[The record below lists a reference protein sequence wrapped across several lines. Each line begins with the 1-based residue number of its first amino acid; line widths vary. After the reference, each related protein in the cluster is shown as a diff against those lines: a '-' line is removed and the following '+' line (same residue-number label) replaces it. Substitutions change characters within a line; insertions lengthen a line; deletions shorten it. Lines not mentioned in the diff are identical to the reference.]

1 LLPLDNVTKHQAMK
15 GVRSCPHKTA
25 MSPNN
30 YRVKRVL
37 FLISMGL
44 WVWTASFVA
53 AEQIPLPRPRPHNID
68 TPGPVDL
75 HGSGTGWSLASA
87 SAGGPEADASL
98 ASPATPEGPAVPSA
112 CQLRLTSDL
121 AVMEPLPPIIGPG
134 ECGAVDVVRL
144 DAIVLP
150 DHTKVAVTPPATL
163 RCVMAEAVVHWVR
176 EEVAPAAVQLRAPL
190 RGLENYDSFECR
202 SRNRVPGAKIS
213 EHGHANALDVK
224 SFKLADG
231 VVIGPT
237 DVNVERS
244 FRESLR
250 HSACARFNTVLG
262 PGSDG
267 YHENH
272 IHIDLADRRNSYRIC
287 QWDVRDP
294 LPPESETVAEDV
306 PLPRPR
312 PTARDLPRFTT
323 AGSKF

>member
-1 LLPLDNVTKHQAMK
+1 MFANKH
-15 GVRSCPHKTA
+15 
-25 MSPNN
+25 
-30 YRVKRVL
+30 RVKRVL
-37 FLISMGL
+37 FSISTGL
-44 WVWTASFVA
+44 WILTANAVA
-53 AEQIPLPRPRPHNID
+53 AEQIPLPRPRPHNIEQPTQAPAD
-68 TPGPVDL
+68 P
-75 HGSGTGWSLASA
+75 HGSATAFSLASA
-87 SAGGPEADASL
+87 SSTSAPEADAS
-98 ASPATPEGPAVPSA
+98 APAPEPTVPSA

-121 AVMEPLPPIIGPG
+121 AVLEPLPPIIGPG
-134 ECGAVDVVRL
+134 DCGAVDVVRL
-144 DAIVLP
+144 DAIVLR

-176 EEVAPAAVQLRAPL
+176 EEVAPAVLQLKAPL

-202 SRNRVPGAKIS
+202 GRNRVANAKIS
-213 EHGHANALDVK
+213 EHGYANALDVK

-231 VVIGPT
+231 TVIGPT
-237 DVNVERS
+237 DANVERT

-250 HSACARFNTVLG
+250 QSACARFKTVLG

-272 IHIDLADRRNSYRIC
+272 IHIDLAERRNDYRIC

-294 LPPESETVAEDV
+294 LPPNSETIAEDV

-312 PTARDLPRFTT
+312 PTLRDLPRFTT

>member
-1 LLPLDNVTKHQAMK
+1 MFANKH
-15 GVRSCPHKTA
+15 
-25 MSPNN
+25 
-30 YRVKRVL
+30 RVKRVL
-37 FLISMGL
+37 FSVSTGL
-44 WVWTASFVA
+44 WILTANAVA
-53 AEQIPLPRPRPHNID
+53 AEQIPLPQPRPHNIEQPTQAPAD
-68 TPGPVDL
+68 P
-75 HGSGTGWSLASA
+75 HGSGTAFSLASA
-87 SAGGPEADASL
+87 SATSALGADAS
-98 ASPATPEGPAVPSA
+98 APAPEAIVPSA

-121 AVMEPLPPIIGPG
+121 AVVEPLPPIIGPG

-144 DAIVLP
+144 DAIVLR

-176 EEVAPAAVQLRAPL
+176 EEVAPAALQLRAPL

-202 SRNRVPGAKIS
+202 GRNRVANAKIS
-213 EHGHANALDVK
+213 EHGYANALDVK

-231 VVIGPT
+231 TVIGPT
-237 DVNVERS
+237 DANVERT

-250 HSACARFNTVLG
+250 RSACAHFKTVLG

-272 IHIDLADRRNSYRIC
+272 IHIDLAERRNDYRIC

-294 LPPESETVAEDV
+294 LPPNSETIAEDV

-312 PTARDLPRFTT
+312 PTLRDLPRFTT

>member
-1 LLPLDNVTKHQAMK
+1 MFPNKRRVQR
-15 GVRSCPHKTA
+15 VVFWISTA
-25 MSPNN
+25 
-30 YRVKRVL
+30 
-37 FLISMGL
+37 L
-44 WVWTASFVA
+44 WVLAANVAA
-53 AEQIPLPRPRPHNID
+53 AEQIPLPRPRPLNIERP
-68 TPGPVDL
+68 TQAPVSRDA
-75 HGSGTGWSLASA
+75 GGTTLALASA
-87 SAGGPEADASL
+87 SATAAPEADGSPPAAAS
-98 ASPATPEGPAVPSA
+98 TPQAPVVPSA
-112 CQLRLTSDL
+112 CQLRLTGDL
-121 AVMEPLPPIIGPG
+121 AVIEPLPPIIGPG

-176 EEVAPAAVQLRAPL
+176 EEVAPAAGQLRAPL

-202 SRNRVPGAKIS
+202 GRNRVAGAKIS

-224 SFKLADG
+224 SLKLADG
-231 VVIGPT
+231 RVIGPT
-237 DVNVERS
+237 DVNVERA

-250 HSACARFNTVLG
+250 QSACARFKTVLG

-272 IHIDLADRRNSYRIC
+272 IHIDLAERRNDFRIC
-287 QWDVRDP
+287 QWEVRDP
-294 LPPESETVAEDV
+294 PPPKSETVAEDV

-312 PTARDLPRFTT
+312 PTLRDLPLFTT

>member
-1 LLPLDNVTKHQAMK
+1 MSGKPLKSFNLQKPAMF
-15 GVRSCPHKTA
+15 
-25 MSPNN
+25 PNKN
-30 YRVKRVL
+30 RVKRVL
-37 FLISMGL
+37 FLITTGL
-44 WVWTASFVA
+44 WVWTADVVA
-53 AEQIPLPRPRPHNID
+53 AEQIPLPRPRPHTIEQPTSGTAWGLASTSAAAAPD
-68 TPGPVDL
+68 VDASTSPGP
-75 HGSGTGWSLASA
+75 
-87 SAGGPEADASL
+87 
-98 ASPATPEGPAVPSA
+98 TPEPQVAPSA
-112 CQLRLTSDL
+112 CQLRLTADL

-150 DHTKVAVTPPATL
+150 DHTKVVVTPPATL
-163 RCVMAEAVVHWVR
+163 RCIMAEAVVHWVR
-176 EEVAPAAVQLRAPL
+176 EEVAPATGQMRAPL

-202 SRNRVPGAKIS
+202 ARNRVPGAKIS
-213 EHGHANALDVK
+213 EHGYANALDVK

-231 VVIGPT
+231 AVIGPT

-250 HSACARFNTVLG
+250 RSACARFNTVLG

-272 IHIDLADRRNSYRIC
+272 IHIDLAERRNGYRIC

-294 LPPESETVAEDV
+294 LPPKSETIAEDV

-312 PTARDLPRFTT
+312 PTSRDLPHFTT

>member
-1 LLPLDNVTKHQAMK
+1 METFDWETLEIPRLHKPAMF
-15 GVRSCPHKTA
+15 
-25 MSPNN
+25 PNK
-30 YRVKRVL
+30 RPVKRVL
-37 FLISMGL
+37 FSILMAL
-44 WVWTASFVA
+44 WVAAANVVA
-53 AEQIPLPRPRPHNID
+53 AEQIPLPRPRPHNIEQP
-68 TPGPVDL
+68 TQLPVDP
-75 HGSGTGWSLASA
+75 HGNGGAWTLASA
-87 SAGGPEADASL
+87 SATAASEADASVPT
-98 ASPATPEGPAVPSA
+98 AETPVVPSA

-121 AVMEPLPPIIGPG
+121 AVLEPLPPIIGPG

-150 DHTKVAVTPPATL
+150 DHTKVAVMPPATL

-176 EEVAPAAVQLRAPL
+176 EEVAPAAGQLRAPL

-202 SRNRVPGAKIS
+202 GRNRVAGAKIS
-213 EHGHANALDVK
+213 EHGYANALDVK
-224 SFKLADG
+224 SLKLADG
-231 VVIGPT
+231 AVIGPT

-250 HSACARFNTVLG
+250 QSACARFTTVLG

-272 IHIDLADRRNSYRIC
+272 IHIDLAERRNGYRIC
-287 QWDVRDP
+287 HWDVRDP
-294 LPPESETVAEDV
+294 QPPKSETIAEDV

>member
-1 LLPLDNVTKHQAMK
+1 MF
-15 GVRSCPHKTA
+15 
-25 MSPNN
+25 PNK
-30 YRVKRVL
+30 RWVKRVL
-37 FLISMGL
+37 FLISTGL
-44 WVWTASFVA
+44 WSLTANVVA
-53 AEQIPLPRPRPHNID
+53 AEQIPLPRPRPHNIAQP
-68 TPGPVDL
+68 TQAPESP
-75 HGSGTGWSLASA
+75 HGSGTALSLASA
-87 SAGGPEADASL
+87 SATSVPQADAPL
-98 ASPATPEGPAVPSA
+98 PAPAPTREAPVVPSA

-176 EEVAPAAVQLRAPL
+176 EEVAPAAGQLRAPL

-202 SRNRVPGAKIS
+202 GRNRVAGAKIS
-213 EHGHANALDVK
+213 EHGYANALDVK
-224 SFKLADG
+224 SLKLADG
-231 VVIGPT
+231 TLIGPT
-237 DVNVERS
+237 DVTVEKA

-250 HSACARFNTVLG
+250 QSACARFKTVLG

-272 IHIDLADRRNSYRIC
+272 IHVDLAERPNGYRIC

-294 LPPESETVAEDV
+294 LPPMSETVAEDV

-312 PTARDLPRFTT
+312 PTLRDLPRFTT

>member
-1 LLPLDNVTKHQAMK
+1 LKYLDLRKPAMLANK
-15 GVRSCPHKTA
+15 
-25 MSPNN
+25 

-37 FLISMGL
+37 FLISTGL
-44 WVWTASFVA
+44 WAWTANVVA
-53 AEQIPLPRPRPHNID
+53 AEQIPLPRPRPHTIEQP
-68 TPGPVDL
+68 TQAPVDP
-75 HGSGTGWSLASA
+75 HGSGTAWSLASA
-87 SAGGPEADASL
+87 SAAAASEAE
-98 ASPATPEGPAVPSA
+98 ASPTSPEPTPQAPVVPSA

-121 AVMEPLPPIIGPG
+121 AVVEPLPPIIGPG

-176 EEVAPAAVQLRAPL
+176 EEVAPAAGQLRAPL

-202 SRNRVPGAKIS
+202 GRNRVPGAKIS
-213 EHGHANALDVK
+213 EHGYANALDVK

-231 VVIGPT
+231 AVIGPT

-272 IHIDLADRRNSYRIC
+272 IHIDLAERRNGYRIC

-294 LPPESETVAEDV
+294 LPPKSETIAEDV

-312 PTARDLPRFTT
+312 PTLRDLPRFTT
-323 AGSKF
+323 VGSKF

>member
-1 LLPLDNVTKHQAMK
+1 
-15 GVRSCPHKTA
+15 
-25 MSPNN
+25 
-30 YRVKRVL
+30 
-37 FLISMGL
+37 
-44 WVWTASFVA
+44 
-53 AEQIPLPRPRPHNID
+53 
-68 TPGPVDL
+68 
-75 HGSGTGWSLASA
+75 
-87 SAGGPEADASL
+87 
-98 ASPATPEGPAVPSA
+98 
-112 CQLRLTSDL
+112 
-121 AVMEPLPPIIGPG
+121 MEPLPPIIGPG

-176 EEVAPAAVQLRAPL
+176 EEVAPAAGKLRAPL

-202 SRNRVPGAKIS
+202 GRNRVAGAKIS

-224 SFKLADG
+224 SLKLADG
-231 VVIGPT
+231 AVIGPT

-244 FRESLR
+244 FRESMR
-250 HSACARFNTVLG
+250 QSACARFNTVLG

-272 IHIDLADRRNSYRIC
+272 IHIDLAERQNGYRIC
-287 QWDVRDP
+287 HWDVRDP
-294 LPPESETVAEDV
+294 QPPKSETIAEDV

>member
-1 LLPLDNVTKHQAMK
+1 MLSNM
-15 GVRSCPHKTA
+15 
-25 MSPNN
+25 
-30 YRVKRVL
+30 YRVKRVI
-37 FLISMGL
+37 FFISTGL
-44 WVWTASFVA
+44 WVWTATVVA
-53 AEQIPLPRPRPHNID
+53 AEQIPLPRPRPHTIEQP
-68 TPGPVDL
+68 TQAPVDSN
-75 HGSGTGWSLASA
+75 GSGAASLASA
-87 SAGGPEADASL
+87 SAAAASESDASPTSPASIPEASV
-98 ASPATPEGPAVPSA
+98 VPSA

-150 DHTKVAVTPPATL
+150 DHAKVAVMPPATL
-163 RCVMAEAVVHWVR
+163 RCAMAEAVVHWVR
-176 EEVAPAAVQLRAPL
+176 EEVAPATGQLRAPL

-202 SRNRVPGAKIS
+202 GRNRVPGAKIS
-213 EHGHANALDVK
+213 EHGYANALDVK

-231 VVIGPT
+231 AVIGPT
-237 DVNVERS
+237 DVDVERS

-272 IHIDLADRRNSYRIC
+272 IHIDLAERRNGYRIC

-294 LPPESETVAEDV
+294 LPPKSETIAEDV

-312 PTARDLPRFTT
+312 PTSRDLPRFTT
-323 AGSKF
+323 VGSKF

>member
-1 LLPLDNVTKHQAMK
+1 MFANKH
-15 GVRSCPHKTA
+15 
-25 MSPNN
+25 
-30 YRVKRVL
+30 RVKRVL
-37 FLISMGL
+37 FSISTGL
-44 WVWTASFVA
+44 WILTANAVA
-53 AEQIPLPRPRPHNID
+53 AEQIPLPRPRPHNIEQPTQAPAD
-68 TPGPVDL
+68 P
-75 HGSGTGWSLASA
+75 HGSATAFSLASA
-87 SAGGPEADASL
+87 SSTSAPEADAS
-98 ASPATPEGPAVPSA
+98 APAPEPTVPSA

-121 AVMEPLPPIIGPG
+121 AVLEPLPPIIGPG
-134 ECGAVDVVRL
+134 DCGAVDVVRL
-144 DAIVLP
+144 DAIVLR

-176 EEVAPAAVQLRAPL
+176 EEVAPAAFQLKAPL

-202 SRNRVPGAKIS
+202 GRNRVANAKIS
-213 EHGHANALDVK
+213 EHGYANALDVK

-231 VVIGPT
+231 TVIGPT
-237 DVNVERS
+237 DANVERT

-250 HSACARFNTVLG
+250 QSACARFKTVLG

-272 IHIDLADRRNSYRIC
+272 IHIDLAERRNDYRIC

-294 LPPESETVAEDV
+294 LPPNSETIAEDV

-312 PTARDLPRFTT
+312 PTLRDLPRFTT

>member
-1 LLPLDNVTKHQAMK
+1 MVLNK
-15 GVRSCPHKTA
+15 R
-25 MSPNN
+25 
-30 YRVKRVL
+30 RVKHVV
-37 FLISMGL
+37 FSISTVL
-44 WVWTASFVA
+44 WVLSANVVA
-53 AEQIPLPRPRPHNID
+53 AEQIPLPRPRPLNIEQ
-68 TPGPVDL
+68 PAQAAVGA
-75 HGSGTGWSLASA
+75 HENGTALALISA
-87 SAGGPEADASL
+87 STTSLPEPAFPAPAQTPEAPL
-98 ASPATPEGPAVPSA
+98 VPSA

-121 AVMEPLPPIIGPG
+121 AVIEPLPPIIGPG

-144 DAIVLP
+144 DAIVLS

-163 RCVMAEAVVHWVR
+163 RCAMAEAVVHWVR
-176 EEVAPAAVQLRAPL
+176 EEVGPFAGRLRAPL

-202 SRNRVPGAKIS
+202 GRNRVSGAKIS
-213 EHGHANALDVK
+213 EHGYANALDVK
-224 SFKLADG
+224 SLKLADG
-231 VVIGPT
+231 AVIGPT

-250 HSACARFNTVLG
+250 QSACARFNTVLG

-272 IHIDLADRRNSYRIC
+272 IHIDLAERRNGYRIC
-287 QWDVRDP
+287 HWDVLDP
-294 LPPESETVAEDV
+294 PPPKSETIAEDV

>member
-1 LLPLDNVTKHQAMK
+1 
-15 GVRSCPHKTA
+15 VRRAQRCPHKTA
-25 MSPNN
+25 MFANKH
-30 YRVKRVL
+30 RVKRVL
-37 FLISMGL
+37 FSISTGL
-44 WVWTASFVA
+44 WILTANAVA
-53 AEQIPLPRPRPHNID
+53 AEQIPLPRPRPHNIEQPTQAPAD
-68 TPGPVDL
+68 P
-75 HGSGTGWSLASA
+75 HGSATAFSLASA
-87 SAGGPEADASL
+87 SSTSAPEADAS
-98 ASPATPEGPAVPSA
+98 APAPEPTVPSA

-121 AVMEPLPPIIGPG
+121 AVLEPLPPIIGPG
-134 ECGAVDVVRL
+134 DCGAVDVVRL
-144 DAIVLP
+144 DAIVLR

-176 EEVAPAAVQLRAPL
+176 EEVAPAVLQLKAPL

-202 SRNRVPGAKIS
+202 GRNRVANAKIS
-213 EHGHANALDVK
+213 EHGYANALDVK

-231 VVIGPT
+231 TVIGPT
-237 DVNVERS
+237 DANVERT

-250 HSACARFNTVLG
+250 QSACARFKTVLG

-272 IHIDLADRRNSYRIC
+272 IHIDLAERRNDYRIC

-294 LPPESETVAEDV
+294 LPPNSETIAEDV

-312 PTARDLPRFTT
+312 PTLRDLPRFTT

>member
-1 LLPLDNVTKHQAMK
+1 MYLN
-15 GVRSCPHKTA
+15 
-25 MSPNN
+25 
-30 YRVKRVL
+30 KRMVNGVL
-37 FLISMGL
+37 FSIS
-44 WVWTASFVA
+44 TALCVVAANVVA
-53 AEQIPLPRPRPHNID
+53 AERIPLPRPRPLDIEQ
-68 TPGPVDL
+68 PAQVPVDP
-75 HGSGTGWSLASA
+75 HGSRTALALISA
-87 SAGGPEADASL
+87 SATAAPDADASL
-98 ASPATPEGPAVPSA
+98 PATVQTPEAPLVPSA

-121 AVMEPLPPIIGPG
+121 AVIEPLPPIIGPG

-144 DAIVLP
+144 DAIVLS

-202 SRNRVPGAKIS
+202 GRNRVAGAKIS
-213 EHGHANALDVK
+213 EHGYADALDVK
-224 SFKLADG
+224 SLKLADG
-231 VVIGPT
+231 TVIGPT
-237 DVNVERS
+237 DVNVERT

-250 HSACARFNTVLG
+250 QTACTRFKTVLG

-272 IHIDLADRRNSYRIC
+272 IHIDLAERRNGYRIC

-294 LPPESETVAEDV
+294 LPPTSETVAEDV

-312 PTARDLPRFTT
+312 PTLRDLPHFTT

>member
-1 LLPLDNVTKHQAMK
+1 MFTNK
-15 GVRSCPHKTA
+15 R
-25 MSPNN
+25 
-30 YRVKRVL
+30 RVKRVL
-37 FLISMGL
+37 FSISTGL
-44 WVWTASFVA
+44 CVLTANVVA
-53 AEQIPLPRPRPHNID
+53 AEQIPLPRPRPHTIEQP
-68 TPGPVDL
+68 TQAPVDP
-75 HGSGTGWSLASA
+75 HGSGTAWTLASTPA
-87 SAGGPEADASL
+87 APETNAPLPAQAPGPEVAV
-98 ASPATPEGPAVPSA
+98 VPSA

-121 AVMEPLPPIIGPG
+121 AVVVALPPIIGPG

-176 EEVAPAAVQLRAPL
+176 EEVAPAAGHLWAPL
-190 RGLENYDSFECR
+190 RGLDNYDSFECR
-202 SRNRVPGAKIS
+202 GRNRVAGAKIS

-224 SFKLADG
+224 SLKLADG
-231 VVIGPT
+231 AVVGPT
-237 DVNVERS
+237 DVNVARA

-250 HSACARFNTVLG
+250 QSACARFNTVLG

-267 YHENH
+267 YHEDH
-272 IHIDLADRRNSYRIC
+272 IHIDLAERRNGYRIC

-294 LPPESETVAEDV
+294 LPAKSETIAEDV

-312 PTARDLPRFTT
+312 PTLRDLPHFTT